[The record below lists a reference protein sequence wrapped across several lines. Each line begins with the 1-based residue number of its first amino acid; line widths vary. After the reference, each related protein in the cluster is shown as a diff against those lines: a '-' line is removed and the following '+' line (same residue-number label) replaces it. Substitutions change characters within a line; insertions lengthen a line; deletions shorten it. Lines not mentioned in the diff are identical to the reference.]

1 MVATLLM
8 CLSVYVTWKLF
19 LFAVK
24 SPETEII
31 VRKTSATDRDV
42 LLAGLRRRN
51 NKERDRKMI
60 AAGGREAGGAVCYML
75 QWVKCQTVLLIILSL
90 ARCRNDMLR
99 VTIYSQSVRMT
110 WSTRLTQGLSSD
122 KKLCR

>member
-1 MVATLLM
+1 MSICIRDV
-8 CLSVYVTWKLF
+8 
-19 LFAVK
+19 
-24 SPETEII
+24 EIIFICRKISRNRDKI

-75 QWVKCQTVLLIILSL
+75 QWVKCLTVS
-90 ARCRNDMLR
+90 
-99 VTIYSQSVRMT
+99 VTYYFVSGKM
-110 WSTRLTQGLSSD
+110 
-122 KKLCR
+122 